1 MKCADTKLRVTS
13 ADYGRICCSG
23 SAACSPSRRDA
34 KRKCDVAFASDAALM
49 TTTTNGL
56 PVMVVGGPTA
66 ISAAPLVSSRA
77 ASCASPCCCCCCC
90 CCPDLQ
96 VWSPATTTP
105 LSGGGMWSAQL
116 RSSPPPHAAA
126 SQTGTAHGCA
136 ALADKQALFL
146 VAFPICAS
154 SANSQAS
161 NHLHPA
167 STTPTSTASCRCCC
181 KCSWSVKSAPCWN
194 SPQDSEK
201 TSFLLNEEE
210 SKPASGPL
218 EERLME
224 APPPS
229 PPTSQHRHG
238 NQLPPHLSPSPGA
251 PVGAGPPS
259 DVDTD
264 LSRVRDAL
272 RTLAT
277 SGYYYEGLSWE
288 EAGRLLRGQP
298 VGTFLVRDSSD
309 NRFLFA
315 LSVQTERGPTSVR
328 IHYWRGQFRLDCED
342 ALAGSMPWFS
352 CVVSLVEHYVR
363 LSRSAKGQMCVW
375 LDGHGRRDLPIVLTR
390 PLYREPASLQH
401 LCRIALN
408 RSAATVAAATST
420 SSSMCRTVE
429 PLPAALKD
437 YLRDYP
443 HLH

>member
-1 MKCADTKLRVTS
+1 MKCADTKPRVS
-13 ADYGRICCSG
+13 IADYGRICCSE

-49 TTTTNGL
+49 TTNGL

-66 ISAAPLVSSRA
+66 ISAEPVVSTRT
-77 ASCASPCCCCCCC
+77 ASCASPCCW

-96 VWSPATTTP
+96 VWSRTT

-136 ALADKQALFL
+136 ALADKQAVFL

-154 SANSQAS
+154 SADSQES
-161 NHLHPA
+161 DQLHPA
-167 STTPTSTASCRCCC
+167 STPTASCRCCC
-181 KCSWSVKSAPCWN
+181 KCSWSVKSAPSWT
-194 SPQDSEK
+194 SPQDPGK
-201 TSFLLNEEE
+201 TSFPLNEEE
-210 SKPASGPL
+210 RKPTSGVP

-224 APPPS
+224 APS
-229 PPTSQHRHG
+229 SPTSQHRVG
-238 NQLPPHLSPSPGA
+238 NQPSPPHLSPSTGA
-251 PVGAGPPS
+251 LLGAGAAS

-272 RTLAT
+272 RTLRT

-342 ALAGSMPWFS
+342 ALAASMPWFS

-390 PLYREPASLQH
+390 PLYRQPASLQH

-408 RSAATVAAATST
+408 RSAASVAAATSST
-420 SSSMCRTVE
+420 SCRTVE

>member
-1 MKCADTKLRVTS
+1 
-13 ADYGRICCSG
+13 
-23 SAACSPSRRDA
+23 
-34 KRKCDVAFASDAALM
+34 
-49 TTTTNGL
+49 
-56 PVMVVGGPTA
+56 
-66 ISAAPLVSSRA
+66 
-77 ASCASPCCCCCCC
+77 
-90 CCPDLQ
+90 
-96 VWSPATTTP
+96 
-105 LSGGGMWSAQL
+105 
-116 RSSPPPHAAA
+116 
-126 SQTGTAHGCA
+126 
-136 ALADKQALFL
+136 
-146 VAFPICAS
+146 
-154 SANSQAS
+154 
-161 NHLHPA
+161 
-167 STTPTSTASCRCCC
+167 
-181 KCSWSVKSAPCWN
+181 
-194 SPQDSEK
+194 
-201 TSFLLNEEE
+201 
-210 SKPASGPL
+210 
-218 EERLME
+218 ME
-224 APPPS
+224 APS
-229 PPTSQHRHG
+229 SPTSQHRVG
-238 NQLPPHLSPSPGA
+238 NQPSPPHLSPSTGA
-251 PVGAGPPS
+251 LLGAGAAS

-272 RTLAT
+272 RTLRT

-342 ALAGSMPWFS
+342 ALAASMPWFS

-390 PLYREPASLQH
+390 PLYRQPASLQH

-408 RSAATVAAATST
+408 RSAASVAAATSST
-420 SSSMCRTVE
+420 SCRTVE

>member
-1 MKCADTKLRVTS
+1 MCAVGAPMKCADTKLCVVTS

-23 SAACSPSRRDA
+23 SAACSPARRDA

-49 TTTTNGL
+49 TTTTSNGL

-66 ISAAPLVSSRA
+66 ISAAPVVSSHA
-77 ASCASPCCCCCCC
+77 ASCASPCCCCC

-96 VWSPATTTP
+96 VWSPTTTTP

-161 NHLHPA
+161 HHLHPA
-167 STTPTSTASCRCCC
+167 STPTAASCRCCC
-181 KCSWSVKSAPCWN
+181 KCSWSVKSAPCWTT
-194 SPQDSEK
+194 PQEPGK

-210 SKPASGPL
+210 RKPTSGAL

-238 NQLPPHLSPSPGA
+238 NQPPPPHLSPSPGA
-251 PVGAGPPS
+251 PVGAGAAS
-259 DVDTD
+259 DVDID
-264 LSRVRDAL
+264 LSR
-272 RTLAT
+272 
-277 SGYYYEGLSWE
+277 

-408 RSAATVAAATST
+408 RSAASVAAATS
-420 SSSMCRTVE
+420 SSTCRTVE

>member
-1 MKCADTKLRVTS
+1 MKCADTKPRVS
-13 ADYGRICCSG
+13 IADYGRICCSE

-49 TTTTNGL
+49 TTNGL

-66 ISAAPLVSSRA
+66 ISAEPVVSTRT
-77 ASCASPCCCCCCC
+77 ASCASPCCWCW

-96 VWSPATTTP
+96 VWSRTT

-116 RSSPPPHAAA
+116 RSSPPPPHAAA

-136 ALADKQALFL
+136 ALADKQAVIL

-154 SANSQAS
+154 SADSQES
-161 NHLHPA
+161 NQLHPA
-167 STTPTSTASCRCCC
+167 STPTASASCRCCC
-181 KCSWSVKSAPCWN
+181 KCSWSVKSAPSWT
-194 SPQDSEK
+194 SPQDPGK
-201 TSFLLNEEE
+201 TSFPLNEEE
-210 SKPASGPL
+210 RKPTFRWA
-218 EERLME
+218 
-224 APPPS
+224 
-229 PPTSQHRHG
+229 
-238 NQLPPHLSPSPGA
+238 GA
-251 PVGAGPPS
+251 AS

-272 RTLAT
+272 RTLRT

-298 VGTFLVRDSSD
+298 SGHVPGARQFGQSVPVRAERSDRTRSHQRPHPLLARTVPAGLRGRPSGQHAVVLVRRFASGALRSDS
-309 NRFLFA
+309 
-315 LSVQTERGPTSVR
+315 
-328 IHYWRGQFRLDCED
+328 
-342 ALAGSMPWFS
+342 AGLP
-352 CVVSLVEHYVR
+352 
-363 LSRSAKGQMCVW
+363 KGQMCVW

-390 PLYREPASLQH
+390 PLYRQPASLQH

-408 RSAATVAAATST
+408 RSAASVAAATSST
-420 SSSMCRTVE
+420 SCRTVE

>member
-1 MKCADTKLRVTS
+1 MPCADSKFCATA
-13 ADYGRICCSG
+13 ADYGRICCQASTTVAAG
-23 SAACSPSRRDA
+23 SLSRDA
-34 KRKCDVAFASDAALM
+34 KRKCDVAFATEAVM
-49 TTTTNGL
+49 TSGL
-56 PVMVVGGPTA
+56 PVMVVGGRTA
-66 ISAAPLVSSRA
+66 IAAPVSCARA
-77 ASCASPCCCCCCC
+77 ASCASPCCCCC
-90 CCPDLQ
+90 PDL
-96 VWSPATTTP
+96 VWSP

-116 RSSPPPHAAA
+116 RSPPPHAAA
-126 SQTGTAHGCA
+126 SLPPQSATAHGCA
-136 ALADKQALFL
+136 ALPDKQALFL

-154 SANSQAS
+154 SNGSSQAS
-161 NHLHPA
+161 PQLHPA
-167 STTPTSTASCRCCC
+167 AATTSPCCCRCCC
-181 KCSWSVKSAPCWN
+181 KSSWSAKPASTTTAPCWTTQQDAS
-194 SPQDSEK
+194 SPAERNA
-201 TSFLLNEEE
+201 FLPPKEEE
-210 SKPASGPL
+210 GKPSSGLL
-218 EERLME
+218 EDRLME
-224 APPPS
+224 APPPPS
-229 PPTSQHRHG
+229 PPPPTNAQQQRYG
-238 NQLPPHLSPSPGA
+238 NQPPHLSPPPGA
-251 PVGAGPPS
+251 PAGAAS
-259 DVDTD
+259 DVD

-272 RTLAT
+272 RTLRT

-288 EAGRLLRGQP
+288 EAGRFLRGRP

-408 RSAATVAAATST
+408 RSAGAVTAA
-420 SSSMCRTVE
+420 SSECRDVE